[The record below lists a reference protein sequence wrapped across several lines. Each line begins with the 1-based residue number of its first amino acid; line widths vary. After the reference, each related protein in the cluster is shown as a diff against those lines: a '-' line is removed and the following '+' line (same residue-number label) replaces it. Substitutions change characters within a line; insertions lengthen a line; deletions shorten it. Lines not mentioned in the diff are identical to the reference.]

1 MPDGQARREHTP
13 SNGRSARI
21 VLADGDP
28 LARRVVRNVLE
39 DAGIVVVAEA
49 TNGRDA
55 IALAAEHAPELVLM
69 DGRLARVDGITAM
82 RWIIAR
88 RPETRVVMLSVSSD
102 AKLALQ
108 SLRAGASGF
117 LTKDMD
123 LLALPR
129 ALRGVLRGEIA
140 CSRGFVGTMVAHLR
154 ATPTDAVGMRPVKSI
169 LTPREWEVLDLMCR
183 GASTGQI
190 ADRLVLSGE
199 TVRSH
204 TKNIVRK
211 LAVRTRR
218 EAIERAPQLR
228 ALHPDAGD
236 EQRSGSKHG
245 ARRRAAHG

>member
-1 MPDGQARREHTP
+1 VPDGQAGPAHTP
-13 SNGRSARI
+13 SDGRSVRI

-28 LARRVVRNVLE
+28 LARRVVRGVLE

-55 IALAAEHAPELVLM
+55 VALAAEHAPELVLI
-69 DGRLARVDGITAM
+69 DGRLSQIDGITAM
-82 RWIIAR
+82 RRIIAH

-102 AKLALQ
+102 AKQALR
-108 SLRAGASGF
+108 SIRAGASGF

-129 ALRGVLRGEIA
+129 ALRGVLRGEVA
-140 CSRGFVGTMVAHLR
+140 CSRRFVGTMVALLR
-154 ATPTDAVGMRPVKSI
+154 ATPTDAVGMRPVKSV

-190 ADRLVLSGE
+190 ADRLVLSSE

-204 TKNIVRK
+204 TTNILRK
-211 LAVRTRR
+211 LAVRTRTQ
-218 EAIERAPQLR
+218 AIERAPQLR
-228 ALHPDAGD
+228 ALHPRDGD
-236 EQRSGSKHG
+236 QQHGGSKHG
-245 ARRRAAHG
+245 ARRRAPHG